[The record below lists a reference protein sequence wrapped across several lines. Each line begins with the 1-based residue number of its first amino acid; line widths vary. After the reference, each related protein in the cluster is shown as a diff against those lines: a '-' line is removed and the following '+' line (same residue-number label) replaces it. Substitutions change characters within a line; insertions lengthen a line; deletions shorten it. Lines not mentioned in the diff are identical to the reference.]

1 MSKTQTRKPHQ
12 SLQQKAE
19 ISVQQYCRETG
30 IQCVLFDK
38 NIEPVFPDLG
48 LWSCHHYY
56 CNNKTECLKDHQLVI
71 QEANRL
77 GNTFIHLCHKNFV
90 LWGLPLVEN
99 GKVVGGAISGF
110 VLFEQNRSQLADY
123 QKDFPLLTGQNGL
136 VSSKSVSLLSKRLFD
151 FLKADKLIDV
161 DLFKKSEEKAFIQ
174 REIGEKL
181 IENKQERNET
191 KHLVYVKQENLLNA
205 IRLCDVDGIRDHL
218 NDVLSE
224 IFLEGITNLK
234 LLKFRMLELFVLIT
248 RTMMEVGG
256 NIDEFYDL
264 TNEYA
269 GKTENLED
277 IYSFSLWLKEVLN
290 DFIDTVIAARKK
302 LGHVNKAIE
311 FIRRHLNKKL
321 AISEVAAYVS
331 MSESRFS
338 QVFRQETGV
347 SFPEYVNSLKIGK
360 AKEMISLGNKSL
372 TNIAAEL
379 CYYDQSYFTKTF
391 RKHAGITPKQFL
403 KKLQNQT

>member
-1 MSKTQTRKPHQ
+1 MQLYCSKTG
-12 SLQQKAE
+12 
-19 ISVQQYCRETG
+19 V
-30 IQCVLFDK
+30 QCVLFNK
-38 NIEPVFPDLG
+38 EFEPVFPDMSS
-48 LWSCHHYY
+48 WSCHHYY
-56 CNNKTECLKDHQLVI
+56 CNNKIECLKDHKLVI

-90 LWGLPLVEN
+90 LWGLPLVEK
-99 GKVVGGAISGF
+99 GEVVGGAISGF
-110 VLFEQNRSQLADY
+110 VLFEQNRSQLSDY
-123 QKDFPLLTGQNGL
+123 QKEFPLLTEQNGL
-136 VSSKSVSLLSKRLFD
+136 ISSKSVSLLSKQLFD

-161 DLFKKSEEKAFIQ
+161 DLFRESEEKAFIQ

-181 IENKQERNET
+181 IENKQERSET
-191 KHLVYVKQENLLNA
+191 KHLVYEKQENLLNA
-205 IRLCDVDGIRDHL
+205 IRLCDVEGIRDNL

-224 IFLEGITNLK
+224 IFLEGVANLK

-256 NIDEFYDL
+256 NIDDFYDL

-277 IYSFSLWLKEVLN
+277 IYSFSIWLKEVLD
-290 DFIDTVIAARKK
+290 DFIDTVISARKK
-302 LGHVNKAIE
+302 LGHVNRAIE
-311 FIRRHLNKKL
+311 FIRRHLNRKL
-321 AISEVAAYVS
+321 AISEVADFVS

-347 SFPEYVNSLKIGK
+347 SFPEYVNSLKIEK
-360 AKEMISLGNKSL
+360 AKEMISLGDKSL
-372 TNIAAEL
+372 IDIAAEL

-391 RKHAGITPKQFL
+391 RKHAGTTPRQFL